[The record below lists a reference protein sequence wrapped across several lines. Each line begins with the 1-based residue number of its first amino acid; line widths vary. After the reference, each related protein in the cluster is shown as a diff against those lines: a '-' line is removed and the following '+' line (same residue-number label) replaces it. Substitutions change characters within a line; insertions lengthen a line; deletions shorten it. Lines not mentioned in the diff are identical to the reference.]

1 MNRCRA
7 VLFVLAA
14 GALLAGMH
22 RPAEARSIQEAGYA
36 RMVSG
41 MQENAEFAN
50 SHVLFYSGPRNLKQ
64 VALTFDDGPEM
75 QYTPQILDVLK
86 RNDVHATFFLVGAR
100 AEKYPQIVKRISD
113 EGHAIGNHTYDHAN
127 LTKLTVEQVRDEVE
141 QGERSLTKILGY
153 HPAIFRAPFGAANA
167 PVLREVAHMNYKIID
182 WSVDTRDWAGVST
195 NQIVANVRKEVFP
208 GGIILQHTF
217 AGRGGLRNTVEALP
231 QIIDELKANGYAFVT
246 IPELLKIPSHM
257 E

>member
-1 MNRCRA
+1 MIRCRA
-7 VLFVLAA
+7 ALILLAA
-14 GALLAGMH
+14 GAMLTGMY
-22 RPAEARSIQEAGYA
+22 RPVEARSIQETGYA

-64 VALTFDDGPEM
+64 VALTFDDGPELR
-75 QYTPQILDVLK
+75 YTPQILDVLK
-86 RNDVHATFFLVGAR
+86 RNGVHATFFLVGAR
-100 AEKYPQIVKRISD
+100 AEKFPQIVKRISA

-127 LTKLTVEQVRDEVE
+127 LTKLTAAQVREEVE

-182 WSVDTRDWAGVST
+182 WSVDTRDWAGIST
-195 NQIVANVRKEVFP
+195 NEIIANVRKDVFP

-231 QIIDELKANGYAFVT
+231 KIIDELQSNGYAFVT